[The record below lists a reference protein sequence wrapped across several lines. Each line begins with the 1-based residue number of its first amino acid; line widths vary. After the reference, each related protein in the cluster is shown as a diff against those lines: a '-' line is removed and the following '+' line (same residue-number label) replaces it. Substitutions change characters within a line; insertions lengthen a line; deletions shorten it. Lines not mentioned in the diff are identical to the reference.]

1 MVNFFSFD
9 SLMEIFFLVG
19 LIGEG
24 IFLSVDSLIKDFIVF
39 FDFFFGGEVC
49 VFIVIEIDNLDFYI
63 VYYII
68 NNELILLV
76 VLEIFYGMGYWNG
89 WRRIVWNLDI
99 DLRKGLCFF
108 DGKNGKRSKL
118 FFIEI

>member
-24 IFLSVDSLIKDFIVF
+24 IFLSVDSVIKDFIVF

-76 VLEIFYGMGYWNG
+76 VLEIFYGIGYWNG
-89 WRRIVWNLDI
+89 WRRIV
-99 DLRKGLCFF
+99 
-108 DGKNGKRSKL
+108 
-118 FFIEI
+118 